1 MIDSEAEAVKMLK
14 REENF
19 ALHDLGIVSGGRPT
33 SEQTAAVMTK
43 LRMLVLTNCSERLSQ
58 AVGDNNL
65 AHPIDVLS
73 RLEALSKGADYLALF
88 DATHT
93 PHEMVCR
100 NFQS

>member
-1 MIDSEAEAVKMLK
+1 MIDSEAEAVKILK
-14 REENF
+14 REENV
-19 ALHDLGIVSGGRPT
+19 ALHDLGIAIGGRPNA
-33 SEQTAAVMTK
+33 EQTAAVMGK
-43 LRMLVLTNCSERLSQ
+43 LRMLVNTNCSERLAQ
-58 AVGDNNL
+58 AVGANHQV
-65 AHPIDVLS
+65 HPIDVLN